1 MGRATVQ
8 FAAGLGKSHLPAGW
22 PMFASLI
29 APPAVSFSEPML
41 IAGKP
46 TRVLVTG
53 GAGFIGSHLV
63 DYLAAA
69 GCRVTVLDN
78 LINGRRENLAEAL
91 ATGQVSLE
99 VGDITDAATCDRVV
113 ADHEVVFHLAC
124 LGVRAS
130 LHDPFSNHQV
140 NALGSLNVLAAARR
154 AGVKRFVYIST
165 SEVYG
170 KAITFPLTESAT
182 TWPTTVYGGS
192 KLAGEHYAAA
202 YHECYGLPVIR
213 VRPFNNYGPRAH
225 FEGDSGEVIP
235 RFMLR
240 ALAGQPP
247 VVFGDGSH
255 TRDFLF
261 VKDCA
266 AALVKIAETDALVGD
281 LVNLGYGEEIRIGDL
296 ARLVLAVTGRNDLKV
311 VFEAERPGDVPRLWV
326 DPARLQQATG
336 WRPATS
342 PAEGLRAT
350 LDYYREVYAA
360 NPRCLEQMTTR
371 NWEKKT

>member
-1 MGRATVQ
+1 
-8 FAAGLGKSHLPAGW
+8 
-22 PMFASLI
+22 
-29 APPAVSFSEPML
+29 ML
-41 IAGKP
+41 IAGNNS
-46 TRVLVTG
+46 RVLVTG
-53 GAGFIGSHLV
+53 GAGFIGSHLT
-63 DYLAAA
+63 DRLAAL

-78 LINGRRENLAEAL
+78 LVNGRRENLADAL
-91 ATGQVSLE
+91 ATGRVELV
-99 VGDITDAATCDRVV
+99 VGDITDAATCDRAV
-113 ADHEVVFHLAC
+113 AGHDVVFHLAC

-140 NALGSLNVLAAARR
+140 NALGTLNLLAAARR
-154 AGVKRFVYIST
+154 AGIRRFVYIST

-170 KAITFPLTESAT
+170 KALEFPLTEKAA

-213 VRPFNNYGPRAH
+213 IRPFNNYGPRAH

-247 VVFGDGSH
+247 VVFGDGTH

-261 VKDCA
+261 VQDCA
-266 AALVKIAETDALVGD
+266 EALVRIAETDALVGG

-296 ARLVLAVTGRNDLKV
+296 ARLVLEATGRADLRV
-311 VFEAERPGDVPRLWV
+311 EFAAERPGDVPRLWV
-326 DPARLQQATG
+326 DPAKLRA
-336 WRPATS
+336 ATS
-342 PAEGLRAT
+342 WKPRTTLAEGLRLT
-350 LDYYREVYAA
+350 LEYYRRLYTA
-360 NPRCLEQMTTR
+360 NPRCLEQMTAR
-371 NWEKKT
+371 NWEQR